1 VRLLA
6 FLLSLVFL
14 ATSHAAAPDK
24 AAAQTL
30 ADGFTLVGDFRGDGA
45 RQIAALYDPNDD
57 FGLRI
62 VVLQREADGKFSH
75 SQWFVSGAN
84 TFDLS
89 RMKPVAVDLNGDKKT
104 DIAVLY
110 KDDDRRVRMIVWL
123 STGTTFTFLGAGGW
137 WRHDSFDWNRA
148 QGVLAGVFDI
158 NGKTG
163 LLIPYQHDGGRL
175 VFLYLIA
182 TGNGLFYVGDGPAY
196 DSGPGRIDASKARF
210 FTGYFT
216 RSQGVEQV
224 AMVYQ
229 QPNQQIAVQIFDP
242 APLATPPVGG
252 WSGMWTSPQN
262 FFDLARAKWGAAD
275 IDGDGRTDILTM
287 YANPDGSTKVQ
298 VLSTASGYALR
309 DVGGTASFA
318 SEVLSWGT
326 TGFVAGDWDKDGK
339 ADAATV
345 SAADDGTTHVGAL
358 SNTAGAF
365 SYQPDRWI
373 TPAAEVQKL
382 VGCVRCWPLNGMP
395 FTAGGP
401 SPQRRPL
408 AVKIDNAP
416 NARPHYGISQADQV
430 WELLVEGFITRLAAY
445 FHSQDPETIGAVR
458 SVRFSDR
465 YTTPMVRGSLVFSG
479 ASQLMERL
487 VREDIE
493 SGAYVGVSPQLGQ
506 GSTFYR
512 TNVDGRV
519 APHNLFTSSQSLR
532 EATNEVG
539 GGGSVVVPRWD
550 FLTSAQHG
558 ETAGGFLGSVPA
570 ERMMVPYRLD
580 ARVRYEYDAGSRS
593 YARFQSQNNALS
605 YRREVDGM
613 NGQEIWAR
621 NIVVIN
627 TDIWA
632 TEVRDDAGGAASLD
646 MRLTGT
652 GKASIFRDGRRQD
665 GTWSRASYNDP
676 FVFTN
681 FYGQKIYLSPGQTWV
696 HILPIDWHVP
706 HS

>member
-1 VRLLA
+1 
-6 FLLSLVFL
+6 
-14 ATSHAAAPDK
+14 
-24 AAAQTL
+24 
-30 ADGFTLVGDFRGDGA
+30 
-45 RQIAALYDPNDD
+45 
-57 FGLRI
+57 
-62 VVLQREADGKFSH
+62 
-75 SQWFVSGAN
+75 
-84 TFDLS
+84 
-89 RMKPVAVDLNGDKKT
+89 
-104 DIAVLY
+104 
-110 KDDDRRVRMIVWL
+110 
-123 STGTTFTFLGAGGW
+123 
-137 WRHDSFDWNRA
+137 
-148 QGVLAGVFDI
+148 
-158 NGKTG
+158 
-163 LLIPYQHDGGRL
+163 
-175 VFLYLIA
+175 
-182 TGNGLFYVGDGPAY
+182 
-196 DSGPGRIDASKARF
+196 
-210 FTGYFT
+210 
-216 RSQGVEQV
+216 
-224 AMVYQ
+224 
-229 QPNQQIAVQIFDP
+229 
-242 APLATPPVGG
+242 
-252 WSGMWTSPQN
+252 
-262 FFDLARAKWGAAD
+262 
-275 IDGDGRTDILTM
+275 
-287 YANPDGSTKVQ
+287 
-298 VLSTASGYALR
+298 
-309 DVGGTASFA
+309 
-318 SEVLSWGT
+318 
-326 TGFVAGDWDKDGK
+326 
-339 ADAATV
+339 
-345 SAADDGTTHVGAL
+345 
-358 SNTAGAF
+358 
-365 SYQPDRWI
+365 
-373 TPAAEVQKL
+373 
-382 VGCVRCWPLNGMP
+382 
-395 FTAGGP
+395 
-401 SPQRRPL
+401 
-408 AVKIDNAP
+408 
-416 NARPHYGISQADQV
+416 
-430 WELLVEGFITRLAAY
+430 
-445 FHSQDPETIGAVR
+445 
-458 SVRFSDR
+458 
-465 YTTPMVRGSLVFSG
+465 MVRGSLVFSG